1 MRRASAVVL
10 TGVLLSG
17 CTSDPPAKPAAGI
30 EIREPLAI
38 GERAQPAREERTGHL
53 KVRLLGALADVPGVT
68 GSHAEFIPKRPLC
81 RVRVRVSSG
90 DARFHVFVPGQQ
102 RAVLPD
108 GSLIEQSPDAR
119 HVKRQADSYGLGARD
134 VVELDLWFEPPV
146 GVKPVAIRLVGDT
159 DPDPQGVSVAVAGP
173 PYVDLPVRF

>member
-10 TGVLLSG
+10 TGILLSA
-17 CTSDPPAKPAAGI
+17 CTSEPSAKPAADVV
-30 EIREPLAI
+30 IREPLAL
-38 GERAQPAREERTGHL
+38 GERAQPAHDERTGHL
-53 KVRLLGALADVPGVT
+53 RVRLLGALADVPGVT
-68 GSHAEFIPKRPLC
+68 GSHAEFIPERPLV

-90 DARFHVFVPGQQ
+90 DARFHVFEPRRQ

-108 GSLIEQSPDAR
+108 GSMIEQSLDAM
-119 HVKRQADSYGLGARD
+119 HVKRQAESYGLGARD
-134 VVELDLWFEPPV
+134 VVEVDLWFEPPA
-146 GVKPVAIRLVGDT
+146 GVRPKAIRLYGDT